1 MIRHIV
7 LFKVRPEVAAED
19 FNILMQEIAELESS
33 VSGFI
38 SFEHGPNQ
46 TPETRDQGYTYGFI
60 VTLASW
66 ADLDVYQ
73 NNPSHQTTGAKLVAA
88 CHSNHDG
95 LLVFDMEI

>member
-1 MIRHIV
+1 MIRHMV

-38 SFEHGPNQ
+38 RFEHGPNQ

-60 VTLASW
+60 LTLASW
-66 ADLDVYQ
+66 DDLDAYR
-73 NNPSHQTTGAKLVAA
+73 NNSNHQTIGAKLVAA

-95 LLVFDMEI
+95 LLVFDMEV